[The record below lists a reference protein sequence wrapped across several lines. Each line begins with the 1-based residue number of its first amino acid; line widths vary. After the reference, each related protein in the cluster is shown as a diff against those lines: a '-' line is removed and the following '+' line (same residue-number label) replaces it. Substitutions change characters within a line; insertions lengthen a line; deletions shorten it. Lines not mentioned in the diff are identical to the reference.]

1 MNKPNIWKIQHQN
14 LMIYQT
20 LNFFTDNNVKE
31 NKKGLQ
37 HETDKRI
44 FYLRKTGCP
53 NISFVMLQKVSSF
66 AITIPLINYY
76 WLCSIAVKIPFHH
89 IFLKLHI
96 YLAYYIIWYLFII
109 RWNPP
114 CLIYIVSSKVHLRTT
129 SKN

>member
-1 MNKPNIWKIQHQN
+1 
-14 LMIYQT
+14 MIYQT

-66 AITIPLINYY
+66 TSNIPIITYY
-76 WLCSIAVKIPFHH
+76 KVCSIQRGRIG
-89 IFLKLHI
+89 
-96 YLAYYIIWYLFII
+96 
-109 RWNPP
+109 
-114 CLIYIVSSKVHLRTT
+114 
-129 SKN
+129 

>member
-1 MNKPNIWKIQHQN
+1 
-14 LMIYQT
+14 MIYQT

-76 WLCSIAVKIPFHH
+76 
-89 IFLKLHI
+89 
-96 YLAYYIIWYLFII
+96 
-109 RWNPP
+109 
-114 CLIYIVSSKVHLRTT
+114 
-129 SKN
+129 